1 MENKDKNLAWAG
13 KNHNKKSKGGVTKTE
28 KRCVLPQITID
39 KLQDVLAQMTRNI
52 FFYEMTKT
60 KMRCVLAQITSNKV
74 EKCVTTNHKRQFF
87 SMKGQG

>member
-39 KLQDVLAQMTRNI
+39 KLQHVLAQMTR
-52 FFYEMTKT
+52 T
-60 KMRCVLAQITSNKV
+60 KMRCVSAQITSNKV
-74 EKCVTTNHKRQFF
+74 ERCVTTNHKRHFF
-87 SMKGQG
+87 L